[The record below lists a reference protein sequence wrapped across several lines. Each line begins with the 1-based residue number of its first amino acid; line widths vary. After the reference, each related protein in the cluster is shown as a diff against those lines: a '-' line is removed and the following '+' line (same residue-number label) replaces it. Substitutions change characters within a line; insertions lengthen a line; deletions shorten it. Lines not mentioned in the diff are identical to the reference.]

1 MNPRSI
7 VNPQSIIH
15 TLKNLRDMTVT
26 YNQLE
31 MYVSA
36 LCSRQL
42 KQLKSPSCFEVIP
55 CNNEDIFLLQDYEI
69 LRFLRLE
76 FIKELF
82 LFPRVE
88 FYFKYKQGIF
98 IFLQYIKY

>member
-1 MNPRSI
+1 MNPHSI

-15 TLKNLRDMTVT
+15 TLKNLRNMTVT

-82 LFPRVE
+82 AFHGLSFILNISRAYLF
-88 FYFKYKQGIF
+88 FFNI
-98 IFLQYIKY
+98 